1 MPRRVLIV
9 SLISLIILVPIVY
22 ILIELELELEEYL
35 FLIWFVLVIAMLV
48 IGFKL
53 IGKAFDRLMPWKRWG
68 GLRFVVHI
76 LAVLA
81 YSLMALN
88 GTYYGLKEWL
98 TNDPPTPEQLLG
110 MNLLGTL
117 IIVPFTAFYFGFYFL
132 RSWQSSEVRNQ
143 KLEKENLKTQ
153 LDSLKN
159 HLDPHFLF
167 NNLNILSALIEKDNK
182 EAPRK
187 FLEKFAEVY
196 RFLLQNKN
204 SELVDLEQELKFL
217 DSYYY
222 LIQSRYEDMVSLDNS
237 LDEHSSSLFVPPFTL
252 QMLFENGIKH
262 NTITARRKLHFELF
276 CKDSLLVVRNNI
288 NPKLTPVESH
298 KSGIDNIRKRYKY
311 FTDQEVEVE
320 DDGKFFTVRLP
331 LIEVEEA

>member
-1 MPRRVLIV
+1 MSKRVLIV
-9 SLISLIILVPIVY
+9 SIISLLILVPIAYLLVV
-22 ILIELELELEEYL
+22 LELQMEEYL
-35 FLIWFVLVIAMLV
+35 FLMWFVAVISLLVV
-48 IGFKL
+48 GFRYLSK
-53 IGKAFDRLMPWKRWG
+53 GFDRWMPWKRWG
-68 GLRFVVHI
+68 GLRFVVQ
-76 LAVLA
+76 LLSVLA
-81 YSLMALN
+81 YSLLAIN
-88 GTYYGLKEWL
+88 STYYGLKEWL
-98 TNDPPTPEQLLG
+98 TKDPATPDQFIS
-110 MNLLGTL
+110 MNLLGAL

-143 KLEKENLKTQ
+143 TLEKENLKTQ

-204 SELVDLEQELKFL
+204 SELVDLGQELKFL

-222 LIQSRYEDMVSLDNS
+222 LIQSRYEDMVAFDNQLDAQ
-237 LDEHSSSLFVPPFTL
+237 SSYYFIPPFTL
-252 QMLFENGIKH
+252 QMLFENAVKH
-262 NTITARRKLHFELF
+262 NTITAKRNLRFELVRE
-276 CKDSLLVVRNNI
+276 DSNLVVRNNI

-298 KSGIDNIRKRYKY
+298 KSGLDNIKQRFKY
-311 FTDQEVEVE
+311 FTDQEVQVS
-320 DDGKFFTVRLP
+320 DDGNFFTVRLP